1 MAKIFLDGC
10 TIFMVGFRSM
20 QKEETMDAKQTI
32 AEGRTALG
40 IELGSTRIKAVLMDE
55 NYSAIASGGHNWE
68 NRLEN
73 GVWTYR
79 LDDVWAGLQSSFRDL
94 ANGAQKRYGEPLA
107 AVGAIGV
114 SAMMHGYLAFDKDG
128 NQLAPFRTW
137 RNTFTEK
144 AAAELTSLFQFNI
157 PQRWSVAHLYQAILN
172 KEPHVKDVAF
182 LTTLAGYVHWKLTGQ
197 KALGLDDASGVFPID
212 SAANDYNKRML
223 RQFDELVSPLGFGWK
238 IEDILPKALNAG
250 EKAGALTPEGA
261 RLLDASGRLT
271 AGIPFCPPEGDAGT
285 GMIATNSVTER
296 TGNVSAGTSIFA
308 MIVLEKE
315 LSKVYPEIDMV
326 TTPSGKPVA
335 MVHCNNCATDLD
347 AWIKLFKELADLTGA
362 NVETAALYETLYAKA
377 LEGEADCGGLL
388 SYNYY
393 SGEHLT
399 GIEQGRPLFVRLPDS
414 NFTLANFMRTLLFSA
429 MGTLRLGM
437 NILAEK
443 ENVTLDG
450 LLGHGGLFKTKN
462 VGQRLMAGA
471 LNTPVSVMESAGEG
485 GAWGMALLAAF
496 MLQRREGESLEKFLA
511 EKVFAGKTGV
521 TVKPDPK
528 DMEGFERFM
537 KRYTAGLAIERA
549 AVEHL
554 QGDGNGPQK
563 I

>member
-1 MAKIFLDGC
+1 
-10 TIFMVGFRSM
+10 
-20 QKEETMDAKQTI
+20 
-32 AEGRTALG
+32 
-40 IELGSTRIKAVLMDE
+40 
-55 NYSAIASGGHNWE
+55 
-68 NRLEN
+68 
-73 GVWTYR
+73 
-79 LDDVWAGLQSSFRDL
+79 
-94 ANGAQKRYGEPLA
+94 
-107 AVGAIGV
+107 
-114 SAMMHGYLAFDKDG
+114 
-128 NQLAPFRTW
+128 
-137 RNTFTEK
+137 
-144 AAAELTSLFQFNI
+144 
-157 PQRWSVAHLYQAILN
+157 
-172 KEPHVKDVAF
+172 
-182 LTTLAGYVHWKLTGQ
+182 
-197 KALGLDDASGVFPID
+197 
-212 SAANDYNKRML
+212 
-223 RQFDELVSPLGFGWK
+223 
-238 IEDILPKALNAG
+238 
-250 EKAGALTPEGA
+250 
-261 RLLDASGRLT
+261 
-271 AGIPFCPPEGDAGT
+271 
-285 GMIATNSVTER
+285 
-296 TGNVSAGTSIFA
+296 
-308 MIVLEKE
+308 
-315 LSKVYPEIDMV
+315 
-326 TTPSGKPVA
+326 

-511 EKVFAGKTGV
+511 EKVFAGETGV
-521 TVKPDPK
+521 TIKPDPK

-537 KRYTAGLAIERA
+537 KRYMAGLAIERA

>member
-537 KRYTAGLAIERA
+537 KRYMAGLAIERA